1 MDRGKVDD
9 IESHALHVRQPFD
22 ALSESAVPSRFPGLR
37 AREELV
43 PRGEAR
49 PEPVDH
55 HLELTVESGSVP
67 AQLEAGDD
75 LPQGGLEQDAEPRFL
90 GVLCAFSG

>member
-9 IESHALHVRQPFD
+9 IESHALHVRQPLD
-22 ALSESAVPSRFPGLR
+22 ALGESAVASRYPGLR
-37 AREELV
+37 ARKELV

-49 PEPVDH
+49 LGPVDH

-67 AQLEAGDD
+67 AQLKAGDD
-75 LPQGGLEQDAEPRFL
+75 LPQGGLEEDAEPRFL
-90 GVLCAFSG
+90 RVLCASSG